1 MPIASGIL
9 SFGLVAIPV
18 KLSPAIKDKSIH
30 FHLLH
35 GKCGTRIRNQL
46 FCPHDNE
53 VVERED
59 LVRGF
64 EYAKGKYIQFT
75 EEELEALEAEA
86 NRNIDLKQFVPV
98 STVDPL
104 YFESSYYVGADEG
117 SEKPYRLLSDA
128 LAKTQRVAVAELVS
142 RGKEQVVIIRPY
154 QRGLML
160 HGLYYKHEARNV
172 KQIPRAEEQRVKEE
186 ELDLGV
192 GLIDRMC
199 NEKFEPE
206 KYHDEYRLRVLG
218 LIEEKVKTGKEITAV
233 PEPITRKPGAPVI
246 NLMDAL
252 KQSMRKAGPAKRAKA
267 AKKPRKRA
275 STG

>member
-160 HGLYYKHEARNV
+160 HSLYYKHEARNV

-192 GLIDRMC
+192 GLIDQMS

-206 KYHDEYRLRVLG
+206 KYQDEYRLRVL
-218 LIEEKVKTGKEITAV
+218 
-233 PEPITRKPGAPVI
+233 
-246 NLMDAL
+246 AL
-252 KQSMRKAGPAKRAKA
+252 SRRRLRPAKKSRRY
-267 AKKPRKRA
+267 PDRSRP
-275 STG
+275 SLMHQLLT